1 MRDLAL
7 VFAGSAAVSAS
18 LGLALAVAAPVQGQ
32 NAQIRT
38 ATPAPVALRRA
49 GEESFPNCPAPAVN
63 GMNIRVV
70 RQAGEAVLTVFVVV
84 QNVGHRA
91 FFADA
96 KPATLT
102 VAMGGRQLAAF
113 PVDRLAASEVRF
125 FSAETRLPL
134 GQVNDDLVAS
144 LAFDASVPVGAMPGT
159 QDCQTSDNRA
169 VRRAPS
175 LQASLDRAAG

>member
-1 MRDLAL
+1 MRGLAFSF
-7 VFAGSAAVSAS
+7 VGSAAILASA
-18 LGLALAVAAPVQGQ
+18 GLALAPAASAPVKMATLAMPTVSSPATPEASVAA
-32 NAQIRT
+32 
-38 ATPAPVALRRA
+38 
-49 GEESFPNCPAPAVN
+49 FPDCPAPAVN
-63 GMNIRVV
+63 GMNIRTTKTPD
-70 RQAGEAVLTVFVVV
+70 GFGLTVFVVV

-102 VAMGGRQLAAF
+102 LAMGGRQLAAF
-113 PVDRLAASEVRF
+113 PVDRLGPSEVRF
-125 FSAETRLPL
+125 YAAETRLPL
-134 GQVNDDLVAS
+134 GRVSDDLVAT
-144 LAFDASVPVGAMPGT
+144 LGFEPSVPVGAAPGT

>member
-1 MRDLAL
+1 MRSLAL
-7 VFAGSAAVSAS
+7 VLTGSAAISAS
-18 LGLALAVAAPVQGQ
+18 LGLALALAAPVAGQ
-32 NAQIRT
+32 NGGSAAKPRL
-38 ATPAPVALRRA
+38 AASLRPA

-63 GMNIRVV
+63 GMNIRVT
-70 RQAGEAVLTVFVVV
+70 RQGDQAVLTAFVVV

-91 FFADA
+91 FFADGR
-96 KPATLT
+96 PATLT
-102 VAMGGRQLAAF
+102 LTLGGRQLGRF
-113 PVDRLAASEVRF
+113 VVDRLAASEVRF

-134 GQVNDDLVAS
+134 GRVADDLVAS
-144 LAFDASVPVGAMPGT
+144 LAFDRDVPLGAVPGT

>member
-7 VFAGSAAVSAS
+7 VFAGSAVVSAS
-18 LGLALAVAAPVQGQ
+18 LGLALAVAAPVQSQ
-32 NAQIRT
+32 NVPVREA
-38 ATPAPVALRRA
+38 ASKPVALRAA

-91 FFADA
+91 FFADT

-102 VAMGGRQLAAF
+102 LAMGGKQLAAF
-113 PVDRLAASEVRF
+113 AVDRLGASEVRF

-134 GQVNDDLVAS
+134 GRIDDDLVAS
-144 LAFDASVPVGAMPGT
+144 LAFDPSVPVGAMPGT